1 MDNYQIEDED
11 EVASSA
17 NEYVISLADG
27 GHAIITD
34 EANGLGIGMIGQYN
48 ASTQASVTCPNPIF
62 AEYLSAIKTAATV
75 FTALS
80 VMIGSI

>member
-1 MDNYQIEDED
+1 MDSYQSEESE
-11 EVASSA
+11 EVWSAA

-34 EANGLGIGMIGQYN
+34 EAMGVGIGMIGQYN

-62 AEYLSAIKTAATV
+62 AEYGSAFKTAATV

-80 VMIGSI
+80 IMIGSL